1 MTKILLSFCI
11 PTYNRPERIDLF
23 LQQFTSVKS
32 DEIEILIG
40 DDNPISNKTEQI
52 IKKYDDSRIIFFR
65 NNSNFGLDANL
76 LKIIHR
82 ANGEYVFI
90 NMDDD
95 DIEFSEIPWILEK
108 IKKHDNVTQIRGSIG
123 NKRINDDDVYYKF
136 DDVILKK
143 GTESLL
149 KLAFSFAHGS
159 GIILKKKSID
169 LNKAKK
175 FIGSLFLQ
183 EHLMTQAMLKGDT
196 LLTSKNLANVG
207 EIIYDSEHPTLFKKR
222 KHAHPVGGVVITRFR
237 IHTILDLLEG
247 ELRKKLLKR
256 EIENLY
262 FWLFRTLFN
271 PFKYFDSI
279 KAFFEGIFIVL
290 TIRKVRSSLR
300 FWLILIRELFFKIVK
315 SPRFRRR

>member
-11 PTYNRPERIDLF
+11 PTYNRPKRIDLF
-23 LQQFTSVKS
+23 LQQFTSLES
-32 DEIEILIG
+32 DEIEIVIG
-40 DDNPISNKTEQI
+40 DDNPNSNKTEQI
-52 IKKYDDSRIIFFR
+52 IEKYDDSRIIYFK
-65 NNSNFGLDANL
+65 NNLNYGLDANM

-82 ANGEYVFI
+82 AKGEYVFL

-95 DIEFSEIPWILEK
+95 DIAFSQVTWVLGI
-108 IKKHDNVTQIRGSIG
+108 IKKYDNITQIRGSIG
-123 NKRINDDDVYYKF
+123 NRRINDDDVYYKF

-149 KLAFSFAHGS
+149 KLAFLFAHGS
-159 GIILKKKSID
+159 GIILKKNSID

-175 FIGSLFLQ
+175 RVGSLFLQ
-183 EHLMTQAMLKGDT
+183 EHLMTQAMLKGET
-196 LLTSKNLANVG
+196 LLTSKNLAYVG
-207 EIIYDSEHPTLFKKR
+207 EVIYDSEHPALFKKR
-222 KHAHPVGGVVITRFR
+222 KHAHPVGGVAITRFR

-247 ELRKKLLKR
+247 EIREKLFKK

-271 PFKYFDSI
+271 PFKYFESI
-279 KAFFEGIFIVL
+279 KAFLEGIVIVL
-290 TIRKVRSSLR
+290 TIKKVRSSLR

-315 SPRFRRR
+315 SPRFRR